1 MGASLLAV
9 AKYIYYIS
17 VALSFE
23 NVCEI
28 RFSDEVRKGLE
39 KWLAANVYK

>member
-1 MGASLLAV
+1 MIGRCLW
-9 AKYIYYIS
+9 YIG

-28 RFSDEVRKGLE
+28 LISDEARKGLE

>member
-1 MGASLLAV
+1 MSGRCLW
-9 AKYIYYIS
+9 YIS
-17 VALSFE
+17 VALRFE

-28 RFSDEVRKGLE
+28 RISDEARKGLE